1 MSIKGLGLYFEATK
15 AGAFAQAVDQ
25 AAKSD
30 RQSRKP
36 VRRQQPKLR
45 RFGDVGLW
53 KLLSDPAWALGAIV
67 LTLVIELIVFS
78 D

>member
-1 MSIKGLGLYFEATK
+1 MSIKGLGTFSEATK

-36 VRRQQPKLR
+36 VRKQQPKLG

-53 KLLSDPAWALGAIV
+53 KLLSGPAWVLGVIG
-67 LTLVIELIVFS
+67 LSIVIELVVFS